1 MVKLVITP
9 ELRLTLQLLAE
20 IEPDYVSDF
29 VLTMIEEINSEDH
42 PDPYDM
48 PDPVRAA
55 YLFWIRRVKEITEV

>member
-29 VLTMIEEINSEDH
+29 ILTMIEEINGEDH
-42 PDPYDM
+42 PDPNDM
-48 PDPVRAA
+48 PEPVEAA
-55 YLFWIRRVKEITEV
+55 YRFWIKRVNDIIV

>member
-29 VLTMIEEINSEDH
+29 ILTMIEEINSEDH
-42 PDPYDM
+42 ADPYDM
-48 PDPVRAA
+48 PDAVRAA
-55 YLFWIRRVKEITEV
+55 YLFWIRRVEEITEV

>member
-1 MVKLVITP
+1 MAKLIITP

-29 VLTMIEEINSEDH
+29 ILTLMEEINNELH
-42 PDPYDM
+42 ADPSDM

-55 YLFWIRRVKEITEV
+55 YLFWIKRLNTIIDV